1 MNKPRRS
8 LNLARSYALAWKR
21 ILRGS
26 TSPVLLNQD
35 SSMAP
40 DLDIVCVL
48 RIGDRTHFKKSVSS
62 KTELLSIQNY
72 KII

>member
-26 TSPVLLNQD
+26 TSPLVLNQD
-35 SSMAP
+35 RSMTH
-40 DLDIVCVL
+40 DLDIICVL
-48 RIGDRTHFKKSVSS
+48 RIGDRTHLKKSVSS
-62 KTELLSIQNY
+62 KTELLSIQNH
-72 KII
+72 KKT